1 MRNSPPIKALCKVF
15 IFLLLPLLVFRSN
28 SDAIEFGHHSTN
40 DLLNDEISTNEG
52 DDREKHIFPMFLHD
66 GFNAEGDAILVNDV
80 PASSV
85 SDGNNDDDNKKDVEG
100 AEGAEAT
107 GEMLTFIFITDM
119 VFFCTNKLFKM
130 DLCYY

>member
-1 MRNSPPIKALCKVF
+1 MRNSPPIKALFKVF
-15 IFLLLPLLVFRSN
+15 IFLLLPLLIFRSN

-85 SDGNNDDDNKKDVEG
+85 SDGNNDDNKKDVEG
-100 AEGAEAT
+100 AEAA
-107 GEMLTFIFITDM
+107 GEMLPFIFTDIG
-119 VFFCTNKLFKM
+119 FFVQTDCLKSIYVT
-130 DLCYY
+130 Y